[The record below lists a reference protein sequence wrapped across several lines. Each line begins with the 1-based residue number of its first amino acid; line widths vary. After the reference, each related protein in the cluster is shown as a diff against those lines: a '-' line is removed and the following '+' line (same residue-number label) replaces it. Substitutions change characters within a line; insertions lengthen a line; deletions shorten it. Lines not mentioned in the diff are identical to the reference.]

1 MRALVP
7 DPTVSFTPAIS
18 ICLPISIPVQRLLC
32 FHTFAV
38 YDAFWLLLLIL
49 LNSLWIDFGFQLED
63 KSPIKKHSQFTFW
76 GYCVDVV
83 D

>member
-1 MRALVP
+1 MFLKLPIRAFLLLFYNFRHANQSNFGIAVLMRALVP

-38 YDAFWLLLLIL
+38 YDAF
-49 LNSLWIDFGFQLED
+49 
-63 KSPIKKHSQFTFW
+63 
-76 GYCVDVV
+76 
-83 D
+83 